1 MPKAFFKSLLW
12 ALGLHGGLLG
22 ILFFILPYSGH
33 SNFPLDRFRIFK
45 ISLVDPPRPIPLFH
59 SEAPKAALSGRTGQT
74 EKTVTI
80 HESENP
86 ASSSLRTAAPDQNI
100 VIPVEEKG
108 EKDGVAGTF
117 SLQVIHQGSPSEGR
131 GPGGQDVLSG
141 TAKKGT
147 SFSLSSSKGAALAS
161 SVAVPSYSLNRRP
174 YYPAMARQQGWQGTV
189 RLRVLVLKNGSVG
202 SLELEQSS
210 GFSILDQSALKGV
223 KEWKFFPGQKDGQP
237 TEMWVRIPVT
247 FRLE

>member
-22 ILFFILPYSGH
+22 ILLFILPYSGH

-45 ISLVDPPRPIPLFH
+45 ISLVDPPRPIPLFQG
-59 SEAPKAALSGRTGQT
+59 EAPKATLSGRKGQT
-74 EKTVTI
+74 EKTVNVP
-80 HESENP
+80 ESESP
-86 ASSSLRTAAPDQNI
+86 AFSKGKTPDREEKPNS
-100 VIPVEEKG
+100 PVEEKG
-108 EKDGVAGTF
+108 EKGGIAGTF
-117 SLQVIHQGSPSEGR
+117 SLQVIPQGPPLEGR
-131 GPGGQDVLSG
+131 GSGGQDGLYGAAQGS
-141 TAKKGT
+141 A
-147 SFSLSSSKGAALAS
+147 FSPSSSRGAASGS
-161 SVAVPSYSLNRRP
+161 SMATPRYNLNRRL
-174 YYPAMARQQGWQGTV
+174 YYPATAREQGWQGTA
-189 RLRVLVLKNGSVG
+189 RLKVLILKNGSVG

-223 KEWKFFPGQKDGQP
+223 KEWKFYPGQKDGQP